1 MTDLPTQVPPDA
13 TPGPSTP
20 PASAPSATSKRSRVR
35 TLFSVL
41 LVLATV
47 AAVAYYA
54 YLKLGREARSPSE
67 LADRFGQ
74 AGVTCTDRKATLDLK
89 NTKSLWCATAD
100 GKAITVT
107 TWAEKFNYDQWLNT
121 HCRVT
126 SGAAVER
133 GAAVV
138 ADKWIVDIQRLV
150 RTGPTAEKVATA
162 LSGVLGG
169 SVRIYDCGQIR

>member
-1 MTDLPTQVPPDA
+1 MTDLPTQARPDTGG
-13 TPGPSTP
+13 TPAAS
-20 PASAPSATSKRSRVR
+20 PAKKQSRGR
-35 TLFSVL
+35 TLFAVL
-41 LVLATV
+41 LVLATI
-47 AAVAYYA
+47 AAVGYYA
-54 YLKLGREARSPSE
+54 YLKLGRDARSPSE

-74 AGVTCTDRKATLDLK
+74 AGVTCTDRKATLDLG

-107 TWAEKFNYDQWLNT
+107 TWANDVNYGQWLST

-126 SGAAVER
+126 TSGAAVAR

-138 ADKWIVDIQRLV
+138 ADKWIVDVQRLV
-150 RTGPTAEKVATA
+150 RTGSTAAKVATD

-169 SVRIYDCGQIR
+169 TVRTYDCAQLR